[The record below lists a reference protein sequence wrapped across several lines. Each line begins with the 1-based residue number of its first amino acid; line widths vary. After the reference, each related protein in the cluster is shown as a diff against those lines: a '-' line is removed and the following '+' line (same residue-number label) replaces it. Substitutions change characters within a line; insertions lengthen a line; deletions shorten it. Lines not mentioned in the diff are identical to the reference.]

1 MIRKRLLANYV
12 AIFVR
17 TFVLF
22 LSPNTPRAE
31 YCRCN
36 TTVNGICNS
45 DPDDDSCILLPPQ
58 MGGFQGASVGRKSST
73 IISNEERGAPP
84 SYKIMETG
92 YSLLADF
99 GGEVPG
105 YGLYSYAIAIN
116 DSDQSARFLSAVF
129 NAIPA
134 VEDTPAQRSQT
145 NIFYI
150 PLKNNKLRQFLELS
164 DRAAVKGEPLSA
176 ASAYYAKNFYDY
188 KMSRALLDHLCVS
201 PANEIKVVCESDLSR
216 GPYIFTYARPASQVT
231 PVPPPYLFMDL
242 SDVHE
247 TAFPEFIAAFRAQV
261 KREDISDR
269 AKIDTLRL
277 KILSIVL
284 TAADWVAPVQKALA
298 DIVHSAGGQS
308 EKDKK

>member
-1 MIRKRLLANYV
+1 MV
-12 AIFVR
+12 
-17 TFVLF
+17 
-22 LSPNTPRAE
+22 E
-31 YCRCN
+31 
-36 TTVNGICNS
+36 GIEKGIENS
-45 DPDDDSCILLPPQ
+45 GEL
-58 MGGFQGASVGRKSST
+58 GT
-73 IISNEERGAPP
+73 PP

-105 YGLYSYAIAIN
+105 YGLYSYAIAVN
-116 DSDQSARFLSAVF
+116 DSDRSARFLSAVF

-150 PLKNNKLRQFLELS
+150 PLKNNKLKQFLKLL
-164 DRAAVKGEPLSA
+164 DRAVVKGEPLSA

-201 PANEIKVVCESDLSR
+201 PAKEIKVVCESDLSR
-216 GPYIFTYARPASQVT
+216 GPYIFTYAQPASQVT